1 MQGYRK
7 IRWIIRWLIWGT
19 IALGLMLSPKG
30 WVHGV
35 RASSGTPIAFLPLIL
50 RSEPPVSPDPSASLC
65 RYGVVASGMDQLR
78 WLPTWRAG
86 WWLNF
91 SVSPPVPGVT
101 AEFAQVI
108 RVLQNKAGCTYLDGY
123 TTIPPLTEE
132 GLGAIIRAA
141 PGSLWIIGNEPDRG
155 PNPDDVLCASR
166 AQDDTYPEVYAQAY
180 HDVYAFIKQR
190 DPTALIANA
199 GLVQVTPGR
208 LQYLDK
214 AWEAYRQR
222 YGQTMPVDV
231 WNMHLYIL
239 PEARPDGRP
248 NGIANIALGTDP
260 ALAKR
265 ESGDNPS
272 RCADPQVY
280 CYAEHD
286 NLDVFA
292 EQVIAMRAWM
302 KAHGQQNKPLILSEF
317 SILYPYR
324 YPSENSATC
333 FKDEF
338 GQCFTPER
346 IQTFMSRTFE
356 YLENAMDPELG
367 YPMDGYRLVQ
377 RWMWFSAYYGR
388 VGRDSSLLTRTL
400 DALSPIGERYR
411 DETAS
416 RASTVNLRPGSI
428 GGSSGYVANP
438 GDVATVQLYAQIFNN
453 GSVATPAP
461 FAVTFYADQ
470 GLTQAIGTAI
480 VSEPVPGCVS
490 RTLTARTIWANL
502 PVGVH
507 HFWVKVDS
515 WNSLVETDET
525 DNVGQGTVIVTEH
538 ANFLPLIRHW

>member
-1 MQGYRK
+1 
-7 IRWIIRWLIWGT
+7 
-19 IALGLMLSPKG
+19 
-30 WVHGV
+30 
-35 RASSGTPIAFLPLIL
+35 
-50 RSEPPVSPDPSASLC
+50 
-65 RYGVVASGMDQLR
+65 
-78 WLPTWRAG
+78 
-86 WWLNF
+86 
-91 SVSPPVPGVT
+91 
-101 AEFAQVI
+101 
-108 RVLQNKAGCTYLDGY
+108 
-123 TTIPPLTEE
+123 
-132 GLGAIIRAA
+132 
-141 PGSLWIIGNEPDRG
+141 
-155 PNPDDVLCASR
+155 
-166 AQDDTYPEVYAQAY
+166 
-180 HDVYAFIKQR
+180 
-190 DPTALIANA
+190 
-199 GLVQVTPGR
+199 
-208 LQYLDK
+208 
-214 AWEAYRQR
+214 
-222 YGQTMPVDV
+222 
-231 WNMHLYIL
+231 
-239 PEARPDGRP
+239 
-248 NGIANIALGTDP
+248 
-260 ALAKR
+260 
-265 ESGDNPS
+265 
-272 RCADPQVY
+272 
-280 CYAEHD
+280 
-286 NLDVFA
+286 
-292 EQVIAMRAWM
+292 
-302 KAHGQQNKPLILSEF
+302 
-317 SILYPYR
+317 
-324 YPSENSATC
+324 
-333 FKDEF
+333 
-338 GQCFTPER
+338 
-346 IQTFMSRTFE
+346 MSRTFE
-356 YLENAMDPELG
+356 YLENAADPELG